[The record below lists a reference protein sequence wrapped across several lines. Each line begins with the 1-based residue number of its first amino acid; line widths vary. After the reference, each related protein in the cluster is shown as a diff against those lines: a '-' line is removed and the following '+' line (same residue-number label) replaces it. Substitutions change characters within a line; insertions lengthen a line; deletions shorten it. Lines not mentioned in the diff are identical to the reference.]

1 LAHVTQKHTI
11 DVLILEM
18 LQILFWFNP
27 LFFLLKKAVQ
37 LNHEFLADDKVISSH
52 NNISRYQYLLLN
64 KAAWKNEYYL
74 ASNLNYSLTKKR
86 LLMMITTNYRTNIL
100 LKKLAILPLLTGLLF
115 VFANRI
121 EAQTIK
127 KKPQVIEEKA
137 KELMQDQADAFYK
150 KQKGLL

>member
-1 LAHVTQKHTI
+1 MT
-11 DVLILEM
+11 
-18 LQILFWFNP
+18 
-27 LFFLLKKAVQ
+27 
-37 LNHEFLADDKVISSH
+37 
-52 NNISRYQYLLLN
+52 
-64 KAAWKNEYYL
+64 
-74 ASNLNYSLTKKR
+74 
-86 LLMMITTNYRTNIL
+86 TTNYRTNIL

-137 KELMQDQADAFYK
+137 KGLMQDQADAFYK